1 MQNVYGVFGSGT
13 TTISIVAP
21 DCQMPNIVLG
31 VVGNNEKIYRLW
43 IEFIKPSRMSF
54 FLQFLL
60 QGFNK

>member
-21 DCQMPNIVLG
+21 DCQMPNNVLG
-31 VVGNNEKIYRLW
+31 VWWGNNEKIYRLW
-43 IEFIKPSRMSF
+43 IEFMKPSRMSF

-60 QGFNK
+60 QGV

>member
-31 VVGNNEKIYRLW
+31 VWWEIMRRFTGSGLNL
-43 IEFIKPSRMSF
+43 
-54 FLQFLL
+54 
-60 QGFNK
+60 